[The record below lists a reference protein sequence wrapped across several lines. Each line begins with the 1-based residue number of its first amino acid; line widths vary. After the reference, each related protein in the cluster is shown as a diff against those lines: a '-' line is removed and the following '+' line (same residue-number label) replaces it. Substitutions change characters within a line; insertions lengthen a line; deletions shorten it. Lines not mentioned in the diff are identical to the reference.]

1 MAVYLRTVLYCES
14 HMRVVLQRVTSASV
28 TVAGERIAAI
38 GPGLLCLCGI
48 SREDTREDRDWCAAK
63 LLSVRL
69 WANEATGKP
78 WAVSAAKKG
87 LEVLLVSQFTLHAVL
102 KGNKPD
108 FHKSMAPAEA
118 EPFFNAFVAAVR
130 AKHTSADKVQA
141 GKFGAKMQVEL
152 VNDGPVTLCLD
163 SDHAGFKK
171 QQLLKQQKLNHV
183 QTGAGAAAADGAGP
197 GGMSKKQ
204 AKRLA
209 KRQAKKL
216 TAEVEDEKSSPTT
229 AASAAAAAAPAAAA
243 SPPPK
248 DTNSHTNS
256 NSQQKR

>member
-1 MAVYLRTVLYCES
+1 
-14 HMRVVLQRVTSASV
+14 MRVVLQRVTSACVS
-28 TVAGERIAAI
+28 VAGERIASI

-69 WANEATGKP
+69 WAHEATGKP
-78 WAVSAAKKG
+78 WAASAASKE

-130 AKHTSADKVQA
+130 DKHTSADKVQA
-141 GKFGAKMQVEL
+141 GKFGAMMQVEL

-163 SDHAGFKK
+163 SGHAGFKK
-171 QQLLKQQKLNHV
+171 QRLLKQQKLNHV
-183 QTGAGAAAADGAGP
+183 DTGTGDAAAGDAGP
-197 GGMSKKQ
+197 GGVSKKQ
-204 AKRLA
+204 ARRLA
-209 KRQAKKL
+209 RKRATKV
-216 TAEVEDEKSSPTT
+216 AAGGEGEKSSPAT
-229 AASAAAAAAPAAAA
+229 AASSAAAPAAAA
-243 SPPPK
+243 SPPRR
-248 DTNSHTNS
+248 DAH
-256 NSQQKR
+256 SQQKRKDKKIY